1 MAISFINADNFK
13 HARRALYL
21 SLAALIAYVW
31 HDPDY
36 PPNGGTWLGYTLG
49 VISLLLVLWLMW
61 FGVRKRR
68 YSGGES
74 HLKSWLSAHVYFGL
88 ALALIVSL
96 HAGFQVGWNVHTL
109 AYALLLLTIASGI
122 YGVFAYLRYPRVM
135 TDNLN
140 NQTRE
145 ILLESVD
152 QIDRQ
157 CADIADKIGGQAP
170 LAIRQLIENTRVG
183 GGVKAQLW
191 PRIEKTAV
199 PKELSG
205 LFDQV
210 KAEERR
216 DKMAEMQKTMAFINP
231 ASLAQGA
238 QVKTGHMHKLMDL
251 LAQRKQ
257 LLDRVR
263 RHIRYK
269 AWLNIWL
276 YAHVPLAFAVLAAVI
291 VHVISVFF
299 YW

>member
-1 MAISFINADNFK
+1 MASSFINSDDFK
-13 HARRALYL
+13 HARRALVL
-21 SLAALIAYVW
+21 SALALALYVW

-49 VISLLLVLWLMW
+49 AVSFLLVLWLMW
-61 FGVRKRR
+61 FGIRKRR
-68 YSGGES
+68 YSGGTS
-74 HLKSWLSAHVYFGL
+74 QLKSWLSAHVYFGL

-96 HAGFQVGWNVHTL
+96 HSGFQVGWNVHTL
-109 AYALLLLTIASGI
+109 AYVLLLLEIASGI
-122 YGVFAYLRYPRVM
+122 YGVYAYLRYPRAI

-145 ILLESVD
+145 SLLESVE
-152 QIDRQ
+152 QIDRE
-157 CADIADKIGGQAP
+157 CTDIAAKLSGQAP
-170 LAIRQLIENTRVG
+170 LAISKLIASTEIG
-183 GGVKAQLW
+183 GDVRSQLW
-191 PRIEKTAV
+191 PRIEKAAV

-205 LFDQV
+205 LFDQI

-216 DKMAEMQKTMAFINP
+216 DKMAEMQKTMAFINQ
-231 ASLAQGA
+231 ASLAQGT
-238 QVKTGHMHKLMDL
+238 QVKTGQMHKLMDM

-257 LLDRVR
+257 LVDKIR

-276 YAHVPLAFAVLAAVI
+276 YVHVPLAFAVLAAVC
-291 VHVISVFF
+291 VHIISVFF

>member
-1 MAISFINADNFK
+1 MAVSFVNADNFK
-13 HARRALYL
+13 HAWRALAL
-21 SLAALIAYVW
+21 SLLALGLYVW

-49 VISLLLVLWLMW
+49 TVSFLLLLWLMW
-61 FGVRKRR
+61 YGVRKRR

-74 HLKSWLSAHVYFGL
+74 QLKSWLSAHVYFGL

-96 HAGFQVGWNVHTL
+96 HSGFQMGWNVHSL
-109 AYALLLLTIASGI
+109 AYVLLLLEITSGI
-122 YGVFAYLRYPRVM
+122 YGVYAYLRYPRAM

-145 ILLESVD
+145 SLLESVD
-152 QIDRQ
+152 QIDRE
-157 CADIADKIGGQAP
+157 CVDIAGKLGGQAP
-170 LAIRQLIENTRVG
+170 LAISRLIENTQVG
-183 GGVKAQLW
+183 GNARAQLW
-191 PRIEKTAV
+191 PLIEKTSV
-199 PKELSG
+199 PKELSA

-210 KAEERR
+210 KAEESR
-216 DKMAEMQKTMAFINP
+216 DRMAEMQKTLAFFNP
-231 ASLAQGA
+231 ASLTQGA
-238 QVKTGHMHKLMDL
+238 QAKTGHMHKLMDL

-257 LLDRVR
+257 LLDRIR

-276 YAHVPLAFAVLAAVI
+276 YVHVPLAFAVLAAVI
-291 VHVISVFF
+291 VHIISVFF